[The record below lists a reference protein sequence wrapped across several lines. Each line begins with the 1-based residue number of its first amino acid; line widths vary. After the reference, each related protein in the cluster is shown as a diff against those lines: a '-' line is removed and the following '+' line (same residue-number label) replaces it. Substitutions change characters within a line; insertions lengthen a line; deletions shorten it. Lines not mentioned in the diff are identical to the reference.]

1 MKPTLVLLT
10 ALLLAPLKV
19 LHAADAPPA
28 PMQHPLEVSAAVA
41 MANGQ
46 SEIRLPVGTVILERG
61 LTFKGLRNLVID
73 GTETKLVCRDWRHTA
88 LNFEDCSSIT
98 LRGVTIDYDPLPFT
112 QGTVTARAEDGAWI
126 EVAIHDAYRDYDE
139 GFREGR
145 L

>member
-28 PMQHPLEVSAAVA
+28 PMRHPLEVSAAVA
-41 MANGQ
+41 MAKGQ

-98 LRGVTIDYDPLPFT
+98 FDA
-112 QGTVTARAEDGAWI
+112 TADAFNLTPQTFSLSSYCF
-126 EVAIHDAYRDYDE
+126 VAATTASISY
-139 GFREGR
+139 
-145 L
+145 